1 MKRASI
7 EQRLE
12 EDHRS
17 IGNLIARL
25 CEALAEFDGEQSFAL
40 LDLVWARLAVHIRA
54 EHLCLFPALLDAA
67 RERSSAETGG
77 ARFDEAQKVI
87 TQLRHDHDFFMT
99 ELARAIS
106 IMRAISSLAAG
117 ARRGSLRV
125 VLQIINVVKARL
137 EEHNRLEEEE
147 VYRWPA
153 VVFDSSRQAQL
164 SECARHE
171 LENMPPRFS

>member
-1 MKRASI
+1 MEQSSI

-17 IGNLIARL
+17 IGDLIARL

-40 LDLVWARLAVHIRA
+40 LDLFWARLAVHIRA

-99 ELARAIS
+99 ELA
-106 IMRAISSLAAG
+106 
-117 ARRGSLRV
+117 
-125 VLQIINVVKARL
+125 
-137 EEHNRLEEEE
+137 
-147 VYRWPA
+147 
-153 VVFDSSRQAQL
+153 
-164 SECARHE
+164 
-171 LENMPPRFS
+171 